1 MKNFTKQTAHR
12 STRLSMATWLVLLS
26 TVACGQMDYDSAP
39 ATVTST
45 REQDLQGENGVTL
58 NGVTLNGVT
67 LNGVTLNGVTLNG
80 VTLNGVTLNG
90 VTLNGLVV
98 TPEFS
103 AWFSQNVT
111 LNAMVMKYLVR
122 CAVPEGETRSYQDA
136 ATGTLYTWQGSL
148 GLAPGW
154 SSGKKMNEPEQQLV
168 SACMAAHANKYGLH
182 VPLSVLGRTARGQT
196 IPYSTEEL
204 QTFARREACFFGNL
218 FKNEGLFAGTD
229 GEYLNNDESSPRA
242 CGLSTQ
248 QGEQD
253 SQCSPIVHVNS
264 CETYCTL
271 DPSGLFYTECTYNGR
286 TYLPLTTRIRTD
298 DVYTCGDGVCQF
310 TESCGTGSEANN
322 CMNDCGPC
330 QQ

>member
-1 MKNFTKQTAHR
+1 MENTTKRTGFGG
-12 STRLSMATWLVLLS
+12 TKLWMATWAVLVS
-26 TVACGQMDYDSAP
+26 TTACGPMDY
-39 ATVTST
+39 TST
-45 REQDLQGENGVTL
+45 PVETTTTQAQELAGENGVTL

-98 TPEFS
+98 TPAFS
-103 AWFSQNVT
+103 AWFSQDAA

-136 ATGTLYTWQGSL
+136 ATGTWYTWQGSL

-154 SSGKKMNEPEQQLV
+154 SKGKRMNEREQQLI
-168 SACMAAHANKYGLH
+168 SACMAAHANKYGQH
-182 VPLSVLGRTARGQT
+182 VPLSVLGRTAKLQT
-196 IPYSTEEL
+196 IPYTAEEL
-204 QTFARREACFFGNL
+204 QTFNRREACFFGNL

-242 CGLSTQ
+242 CGLTTEQGAQ
-248 QGEQD
+248 Q
-253 SQCSPIVHVNS
+253 SQCNPIVHVES

-271 DPSGLFYTECTYNGR
+271 DPSGLFYKECTYNGR
-286 TYLPLTTRIRTD
+286 KYLPLTTRIRTD

-310 TESCGTGSEANN
+310 TESCGDGSEANN
-322 CMNDCGPC
+322 CMNDCGAC
-330 QQ
+330 E